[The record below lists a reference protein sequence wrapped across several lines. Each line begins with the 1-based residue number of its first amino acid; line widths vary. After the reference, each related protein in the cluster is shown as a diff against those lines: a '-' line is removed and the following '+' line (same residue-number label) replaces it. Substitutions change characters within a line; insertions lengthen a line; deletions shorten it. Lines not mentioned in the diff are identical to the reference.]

1 VLILGRRPGESIVID
16 GGIRIIVIS
25 SDRRGVRLGIEAP
38 SHVGIVRGEIVAQI
52 ADETRRATAPAESE
66 WLAALAAVSRG
77 GAGSAT
83 EDDADDADDEDDEDG
98 EDDAVS
104 RTAGEAAD

>member
-1 VLILGRRPGESIVID
+1 MLILGRRPGESIVID

-52 ADETRRATAPAESE
+52 ADENRRANVPAESE
-66 WLAALAAVSRG
+66 WLAALAAVAPGRG
-77 GAGSAT
+77 GVGEEL
-83 EDDADDADDEDDEDG
+83 EDDRDGDEGEEDV
-98 EDDAVS
+98 EVS

>member
-1 VLILGRRPGESIVID
+1 MLILGRRPGESIVID

-52 ADETRRATAPAESE
+52 ADENRRANVPAESE
-66 WLAALAAVSRG
+66 WLAALAAVTPGR
-77 GAGSAT
+77 GSAAVG
-83 EDDADDADDEDDEDG
+83 EDDRDDDGDDEDDE
-98 EDDAVS
+98 AVS